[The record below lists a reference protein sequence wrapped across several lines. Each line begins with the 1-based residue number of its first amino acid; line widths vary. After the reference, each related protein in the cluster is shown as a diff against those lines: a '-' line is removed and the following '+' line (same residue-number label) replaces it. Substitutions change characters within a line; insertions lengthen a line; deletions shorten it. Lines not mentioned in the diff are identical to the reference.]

1 MSERTAMNGARPNV
15 SMSMSMRLKSFW
27 ALSRGIRK
35 LKPVALFVIAFSVLL
50 LKRRQNNFGYSY
62 GCDFPAIFNFGDSNS
77 DTGGKSA
84 AFDRIPYPNG
94 ETFFHKQ
101 SGRYCNGKLV
111 LDFIAE
117 KLKLPYLSAYL
128 DSIGTSFRHGAN
140 FAIGGS
146 TIQPLDTRVFNQGFN
161 PISLDIQILQ
171 FEQLRE
177 RTNELYREGV
187 NSNIRSEL
195 PRPEDFTKALY
206 TFDIGQN
213 DLDAA
218 FNLMTE
224 EQVLASVPGLIDQF
238 AQAVMR
244 LYQLGARAFWIH
256 NTGPIGCLPQQVLD
270 YPPKPENV
278 DQNGCIKSQNEVAQ
292 EFNRQLKERVSQLR
306 VQLEDAVLTYVDIYS
321 AKYSLISE
329 ATKHGFTNPLGYCCG
344 HHLND
349 KCWRRKIVNGTEIAR
364 SSCSNPSA
372 YISWDGVHFSHTANR
387 WVVDKILDGSL
398 SDPPIPITEVCQ
410 KPHHLRSKEQS
421 L

>member
-1 MSERTAMNGARPNV
+1 MSERTAMNGARPNI

-27 ALSRGIRK
+27 ALSRSIRK

-111 LDFIAE
+111 LDFIGRVALLKFSSFKHWLCYIRKMKITSLGHIFLFFNINLGLFAAE
-117 KLKLPYLSAYL
+117 KLKLPYLNAYL
-128 DSIGTSFRHGAN
+128 DSIGTNFRHGAN

-177 RTNELYREGV
+177 RTNELYKEGV

-218 FNLMTE
+218 FNFMTE
-224 EQVLASVPGLIDQF
+224 EQVLASVPGLIDQL
-238 AQAVMR
+238 AHAVMVTE
-244 LYQLGARAFWIH
+244 LLVYCFS
-256 NTGPIGCLPQQVLD
+256 P
-270 YPPKPENV
+270 
-278 DQNGCIKSQNEVAQ
+278 
-292 EFNRQLKERVSQLR
+292 FLR
-306 VQLEDAVLTYVDIYS
+306 WGYL
-321 AKYSLISE
+321 
-329 ATKHGFTNPLGYCCG
+329 AT
-344 HHLND
+344 
-349 KCWRRKIVNGTEIAR
+349 
-364 SSCSNPSA
+364 
-372 YISWDGVHFSHTANR
+372 
-387 WVVDKILDGSL
+387 
-398 SDPPIPITEVCQ
+398 
-410 KPHHLRSKEQS
+410 
-421 L
+421 

>member
-1 MSERTAMNGARPNV
+1 MSERTAMNGARPNI

-27 ALSRGIRK
+27 ALSRSIRK

-117 KLKLPYLSAYL
+117 KLKLPYLNAYL
-128 DSIGTSFRHGAN
+128 DSIGTNFRHGAN

-177 RTNELYREGV
+177 RTNELYKEGV

-218 FNLMTE
+218 FNFMTE
-224 EQVLASVPGLIDQF
+224 EQVLASVPGLIDQL
-238 AQAVMR
+238 AHAVMVTE
-244 LYQLGARAFWIH
+244 LLVYCFS
-256 NTGPIGCLPQQVLD
+256 P
-270 YPPKPENV
+270 
-278 DQNGCIKSQNEVAQ
+278 
-292 EFNRQLKERVSQLR
+292 FLR
-306 VQLEDAVLTYVDIYS
+306 WGYL
-321 AKYSLISE
+321 
-329 ATKHGFTNPLGYCCG
+329 AT
-344 HHLND
+344 
-349 KCWRRKIVNGTEIAR
+349 
-364 SSCSNPSA
+364 
-372 YISWDGVHFSHTANR
+372 
-387 WVVDKILDGSL
+387 
-398 SDPPIPITEVCQ
+398 
-410 KPHHLRSKEQS
+410 
-421 L
+421 

>member
-1 MSERTAMNGARPNV
+1 MNGARPNI

-27 ALSRGIRK
+27 ALGRSIRK

-50 LKRRQNNFGYSY
+50 LKRRQKNFGYSY

-117 KLKLPYLSAYL
+117 KLELPYLSAYL
-128 DSIGTSFRHGAN
+128 DSIGTNFRHGAN

-146 TIQPLDTRVFNQGFN
+146 TIQPLDARVFNQGFN

-238 AQAVMR
+238 ALAVMR

-292 EFNRQLKERVSQLR
+292 EFNRQLKVRVSQFR
-306 VQLEDAVLTYVDIYS
+306 AQLEDAVLTYVDIYS

-344 HHLND
+344 HHLKD
-349 KCWRRKIVNGTEIAR
+349 KCWRRKIVNGTEITR

-398 SDPPIPITEVCQ
+398 SDPPIPVTEVCQ